1 MIIFS
6 EFQIKMI
13 PRSSYSNW
21 LSPASMPDIGEFH
34 TTIFVWTHLTGNFPL
49 SVRGR

>member
-34 TTIFVWTHLTGNFPL
+34 KTIFVCSTGNFTL